1 VAFVNFKPQID
12 LKELVSAIRR
22 RSGAG
27 TLDRASDF
35 GNRSGHH

>member
-22 RSGAG
+22 SGAG
-27 TLDRASDF
+27 TLDRAGDF